1 MEKHISTGVER
12 FLVEN
17 SKLAKHFDDLE
28 AHGFCVVED
37 VLTAVEVSGIREKL
51 LDAATESNRR
61 GVPTYIPSL
70 DPNDANVRVFNLL
83 DLDPIFLELM
93 ERPEAIE
100 FVKKLVGD
108 DFIVS
113 NFTANIARP
122 GAKSMHAHSDL
133 GIVFPGPWL
142 KPWSMNVLW
151 CLDDVHQDNG
161 ATRYLPN
168 SHKITYAKDVPHD
181 MLDNMRS
188 FNAKAGS
195 IIIMDGR
202 LWHTSGE
209 NVTEKE
215 ERAIVF
221 GYYSAAFL
229 RPQVNWNVLL
239 AESTQRNLSSHTRR
253 WLGLNG
259 TANMLS
265 ADFVDGPD
273 QPSTKG

>member
-51 LDAATESNRR
+51 LTAATESNRR
-61 GVPTYIPSL
+61 GVPTHIPSL

-151 CLDDVHQDNG
+151 CLDDVHRDNG

-265 ADFVDGPD
+265 AAFVDGPD

>member
-1 MEKHISTGVER
+1 MEKHISIGVER

-17 SKLAKHFDDLE
+17 SDLAKHFYDLE
-28 AHGFCVVED
+28 ANGFCVVED
-37 VLTAVEVSGIREKL
+37 VLTVAEVSGIREKL

-265 ADFVDGPD
+265 AAFVDGPD
-273 QPSTKG
+273 QPSNEG

>member
-1 MEKHISTGVER
+1 MEKHISIGVER

>member
-17 SKLAKHFDDLE
+17 SELAKHFDDLE

>member
-1 MEKHISTGVER
+1 MEKHISIEVER

-17 SKLAKHFDDLE
+17 SDLAKHFYDLE
-28 AHGFCVVED
+28 ANGFCVVED
-37 VLTAVEVSGIREKL
+37 VLTVAEVSGIREKL

-168 SHKITYAKDVPHD
+168 SHKISYAKDVPHD